1 MIEFTLVGL
10 NERQKVLAD
19 IMWSLEEYDDVDRF
33 IRSLPKREAQ
43 ECQSIIEMMK
53 MAIVEQ
59 VAPTLRDKES
69 YPEAQQVLSKY
80 NTKRG

>member
-43 ECQSIIEMMK
+43 ECLTIIEMMK